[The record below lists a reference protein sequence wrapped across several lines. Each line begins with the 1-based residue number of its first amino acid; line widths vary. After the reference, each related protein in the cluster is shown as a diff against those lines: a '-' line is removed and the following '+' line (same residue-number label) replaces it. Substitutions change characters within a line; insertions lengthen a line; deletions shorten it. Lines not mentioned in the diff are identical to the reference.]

1 MRTFFRSAPLLAV
14 LTAFVLAPAS
24 PAFAAGPG
32 APADA
37 PASTTAAP
45 ASPPAPAVAPATSAT
60 PAPGAVVVVPVPV
73 PGSPALSPAPAHEA
87 TAVAGSIPPPPEP
100 AVEAPPVTEIGVER
114 LPGSAYPEPQTRGL
128 KYGSLWLT
136 FHGLQWPYLPAKSGR
151 DRFVIGLSGW
161 GWLDTGYEKFLPWGP
176 NPALE
181 QSKIA
186 YWKQQGRML
195 LRVTPTY
202 SFADAFVQGQV
213 ELVGTEDQS
222 IQRSQTG
229 GADTDDLWLR
239 IGQWNKWDFQVG
251 RFEGWEVFH
260 LGMGLDYL
268 TFERQGAVG
277 PGEGAYPI
285 QFYGLTDNEFRPSG
299 AAGNLA
305 FHYYPLPFLRFEAL
319 AMVGSLSNPAYGT
332 RPVAI
337 LDFGWLKLKGGV
349 EYQHITGQSATDET
363 DYTAKGVGGAIQ
375 FVLQPHVEFGLNAA
389 QGTVVNISNLGKESL
404 TGTYTRTSYGGFA
417 NFSNGSD
424 KHPLLFGIGA
434 LFTEY
439 QDQQALVIPGV
450 TDHWWLWQS
459 YAAVQYV
466 VFQQLYIKLVGGYS
480 RGHWFLASTNPAT
493 EFDDEMY
500 SVRLRF
506 SFYF

>member
-1 MRTFFRSAPLLAV
+1 MRTPVRSAQFLALL
-14 LTAFVLAPAS
+14 TTFTLAS
-24 PAFAAGPG
+24 TSAFAAGPG
-32 APADA
+32 APTDA
-37 PASTTAAP
+37 QAV
-45 ASPPAPAVAPATSAT
+45 PAPAPAM

-73 PGSPALSPAPAHEA
+73 PGSPAMSPAPAREA

-100 AVEAPPVTEIGVER
+100 AVAAPPVTEIGLER

-136 FHGLQWPYLPAKSGR
+136 FHGLQWPYLPAKAGR

-161 GWLDTGYEKFLPWGP
+161 TWLDTSYEKFQPWGP
-176 NPALE
+176 NPLLE

-186 YWKQQGRML
+186 YWKQQGQML

-202 SFADAFVQGQV
+202 SFDDVFVQGQV
-213 ELVGTEDQS
+213 ELVGGEDQS
-222 IQRSQTG
+222 INRGQPG
-229 GADTDDLWLR
+229 GPDTFDLWLR
-239 IGQWNKWDFQVG
+239 VGQWNKWDFQVG

-268 TFERQGAVG
+268 TFERQGAVAR
-277 PGEGAYPI
+277 GEGAYPI
-285 QFYGLTDNEFRPSG
+285 QFYGLNDLEYRPSG
-299 AAGNLA
+299 AAGNVA
-305 FHYYPLPFLRFEAL
+305 FHYYPFPFLRFEAL

-349 EYQHITGQSATDET
+349 EYQHITGQSETDET
-363 DYTAKGVGGAIQ
+363 DYTTKGVGGAIQ
-375 FVLQPHVEFGLNAA
+375 FVLQPHVEFGLNGA
-389 QGTVVNISNLGKESL
+389 QGTVVNINNLGKELL
-404 TGTYTRTSYGGFA
+404 TASVTRTSFGGFA

-424 KHPLLFGIGA
+424 RHPLIFGIGA

-466 VFQQLYIKLVGGYS
+466 LFQQLYIKLVGGYS
-480 RGHWFLASTNPAT
+480 RGHWFLASTDPAT
-493 EFDDEMY
+493 QFDDEVY
-500 SVRLRF
+500 SLRMRF

>member
-1 MRTFFRSAPLLAV
+1 MKTSVRSAQTLLVALTVASLPL
-14 LTAFVLAPAS
+14 AS
-24 PAFAAGPG
+24 TAFAAGAG
-32 APADA
+32 APDDA
-37 PASTTAAP
+37 PAAPAAAAP
-45 ASPPAPAVAPATSAT
+45 APAAPAPAA

-73 PGSPALSPAPAHEA
+73 QGSPTASPAPAREA

-100 AVEAPPVTEIGVER
+100 AVAAPPVTEIGIQR

-136 FHGLQWPYLPAKSGR
+136 FHGLQWPYLPAKAGR

-161 GWLDTGYEKFLPWGP
+161 GWLDTGYEKFFPWGP
-176 NPALE
+176 NPMLE
-181 QSKIA
+181 NSKIA

-202 SFADAFVQGQV
+202 SFENYFVQGQV

-239 IGQWNKWDFQVG
+239 IGQWNKWDFQIG

-285 QFYGLTDNEFRPSG
+285 QFYGLTDNQFRPSG
-299 AAGNLA
+299 AAGNAAL
-305 FHYYPLPFLRFEAL
+305 HYYPLPFLRFELLGMA
-319 AMVGSLSNPAYGT
+319 GSLSGPALAT

-349 EYQHITGQSATDET
+349 EWQRITGQAATDET
-363 DYTAKGVGGAIQ
+363 NKTSQGVGGAIQ
-375 FVLQPHVEFGLNAA
+375 FVFDPHVEFGLNAA
-389 QGTVVNISNLGKESL
+389 QGKVVSIDSLGHESL
-404 TGTYTRTSYGGFA
+404 TGSFTRTSYGGFA

-424 KHPLLFGIGA
+424 KHPLLFGIGG
-434 LFTEY
+434 LYTKNV
-439 QDQQALVIPGV
+439 DQQAVAIPGV
-450 TDHWWLWQS
+450 VDQWWLWQS
-459 YAAVQYV
+459 YAAIQYV
-466 VFQQLYIKLVGGYS
+466 VFQQLYIKVVGGYS
-480 RGHWFLASTNPAT
+480 RGHWFVASTNPAT
-493 EFDDEMY
+493 QFDDEMY
-500 SVRLRF
+500 SIRVRF